1 MYNFY
6 VKVNTLEHIKNKFFM
21 SDIFS
26 ISNEEL
32 ACVKKPNEPLGA
44 KSKEEFEQ
52 MIKAIAKSKRD
63 IVWWA
68 EHFFRIVSLN
78 TGLSIIKLYEKQRQ
92 MLYHLVNHDRNIV
105 LAARQT
111 GKCVH
116 KDTTI
121 TVRNKKTGNVEK
133 LTVEEF
139 YNRLKQ
145 A

>member
-1 MYNFY
+1 
-6 VKVNTLEHIKNKFFM
+6 M

-26 ISNEEL
+26 MGNDEL

-44 KSKEEFEQ
+44 RSKEEFEQ

-68 EHFFRIVSLN
+68 ENFFRIVSLN
-78 TGLSIIKLYEKQRQ
+78 TGLSVIKLYEKQRQ

-111 GKCVH
+111 GKCVY
-116 KDTTI
+116 KDTMI
-121 TVRNKKTGNVEK
+121 TVRNKKTGQVETIAIEDFFNK
-133 LTVEEF
+133 LK
-139 YNRLKQ
+139 YK
-145 A
+145 